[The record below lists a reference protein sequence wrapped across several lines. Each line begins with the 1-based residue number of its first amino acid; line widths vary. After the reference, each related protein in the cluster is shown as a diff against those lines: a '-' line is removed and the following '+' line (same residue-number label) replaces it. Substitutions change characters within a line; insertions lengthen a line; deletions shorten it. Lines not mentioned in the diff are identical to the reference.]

1 MFKRTTRFSAFSLLA
16 VGALLLSACGAEPT
30 ATPLQPTATT
40 AAAAQATGTPLLTI
54 QSTSTAVL
62 SIQETATAPSM
73 SESPTAMTG
82 GDEGGEAK
90 IGFAFATSGSAAVY
104 GASQRAAAE
113 MAIAEINAMGDG
125 PTLVGVFEDTA
136 GTPDQAFT
144 VFQKFINADKVHA
157 IIGPTLSNEA
167 LTSDPE
173 AQKNGVPVLAV
184 SNTASGITDM
194 GDYIFRDSLSE
205 GQVIPETIRQ
215 AKEKLNISKVSLLYA
230 NDDAFSK
237 SGADVFRAELQKNG
251 IEILSEQT
259 FGTND
264 VDFKAQL
271 NAVKAENP
279 DAIVVS
285 ALINPAKLITQQA
298 RNDVGIAPEVHIIG
312 GNGFNSPALIADT
325 GGAAEGV
332 VVGAAWNIASTEELS
347 QSFTKNYNSANGK
360 NPDQFAAQAYS
371 GVYIMYDAIKRADVE
386 DKSLEEARTA
396 IRDALKSTN
405 DLPTVLGAFSFTDKR
420 DADHPPVV
428 QIVQN
433 GKFELLK

>member
-1 MFKRTTRFSAFSLLA
+1 MT
-16 VGALLLSACGAEPT
+16 
-30 ATPLQPTATT
+30 
-40 AAAAQATGTPLLTI
+40 QATETP
-54 QSTSTAVL
+54 VL
-62 SIQETATAPSM
+62 SIQATETPVLSIQATAT
-73 SESPTAMTG
+73 TG
-82 GDEGGEAK
+82 GSSGSGGEVK
-90 IGFAFATSGSAAVY
+90 IGFAFATSGNAGVY

-113 MAIAEINAMGDG
+113 MAIEEINASGDG
-125 PTLVGVFEDTA
+125 PRVVGIFEDTA

-144 VFQKFINADKVHA
+144 VFQKFINTDKVHA

-184 SNTASGITDM
+184 SNTASGITDI
-194 GDYIFRDSLSE
+194 GDYIFRDSLAE
-205 GQVIPETIRQ
+205 AQVIPETIKQ
-215 AKEKLNISKVSLLYA
+215 AKETLGISKVSLMYA

-332 VVGAAWNIASTEELS
+332 VVGAAWNSASTEELS
-347 QSFTKNYNSANGK
+347 LQFIENYNKANSK
-360 NPDQFAAQAYS
+360 NPDQFAAQSYS

-386 DKSLEEARTA
+386 GKTLEEARTA

-405 DLPTVLGAFSFTDKR
+405 DLPTVLGDFSFTDKR
-420 DADHPPVV
+420 DADHLPVV